1 VIDVVIHICGVE
13 NKNDIPSKYGSLS
26 ESIGCKGTRYLKNP
40 RNNSSYINENG
51 IIVLL
56 IKKERAGK
64 VQRS

>member
-1 VIDVVIHICGVE
+1 VKALAAKETH
-13 NKNDIPSKYGSLS
+13 
-26 ESIGCKGTRYLKNP
+26 YLKNA